1 MSFVNRLKADMQD
14 KADIPLIDNV
24 GECSLSLINMVIFG
38 VATPYLHNGD
48 LSVED
53 DNGEVSLLISVISCF
68 FASVYR
74 FLLYLSSIML
84 KVFVTFCIGVV
95 LIGRLRTMC

>member
-1 MSFVNRLKADMQD
+1 MQD

-68 FASVYR
+68 
-74 FLLYLSSIML
+74 LHLYI
-84 KVFVTFCIGVV
+84 VFCFT
-95 LIGRLRTMC
+95 